1 MNLFQFFTLLI
12 PIAAAIGVGVITYFY
27 AIKSKKFDLLYA
39 SKIPAFKEIA
49 AKLTDFRSSCLG
61 RVAEYSG
68 TDFSPY
74 SCTGSA
80 LTHRTDIVIA
90 VDANIIFLSRSSRQ
104 EIMKLL
110 NKMGVLCNLELRL
123 AANPDDIKD
132 YREIYQQFGDDTEK
146 LIELLYNELNLK

>member
-12 PIAAAIGVGVITYFY
+12 PIAATIAVGLITYFY

-68 TDFSPY
+68 MEFSPY
-74 SCTGSA
+74 SCTGST

-90 VDANIIFLSRSSRQ
+90 VDANIIFLSKSSQ
-104 EIMKLL
+104 EEIMKLL
-110 NKMGVLCNLELRL
+110 NKMGMLCSLELRL
-123 AANPDDIKD
+123 AANPDDIED
-132 YREIYQQFGDDTEK
+132 YRDIYQQFGDDTEK
-146 LIELLYNELNLK
+146 LIELLYKELNLK